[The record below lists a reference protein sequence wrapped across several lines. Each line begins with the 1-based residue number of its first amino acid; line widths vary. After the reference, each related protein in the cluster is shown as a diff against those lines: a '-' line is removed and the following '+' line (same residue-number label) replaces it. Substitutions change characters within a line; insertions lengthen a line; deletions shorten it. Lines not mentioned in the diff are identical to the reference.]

1 MQGKGSYEVG
11 KGKPPKHAQFQKGES
26 GNSKGKTSKQKL
38 MEIANAEAATR
49 IQFRLLQALEGQMLE
64 DPTKLTIVE
73 KYIKAEVLK
82 LVKDAQDR
90 GLGTAVQSFNHASP
104 DGSMTPTH
112 ILIEAAKPDDQ
123 RND

>member
-1 MQGKGSYEVG
+1 MSDVG
-11 KGKPPKHAQFQKGES
+11 YKKPPKNKQFGQPG
-26 GNSKGKTSKQKL
+26 GNTPGATSVQRQN
-38 MEIANAEAATR
+38 EIANAEAATR
-49 IQFRLLQALEGQMLE
+49 IQAQLLEALEGQMLE

-90 GLGTAVQSFNHASP
+90 GLGNAVQSVNHASP